1 MIYDLKRSEDWLF
14 DPVLRSSLDDPVI
27 LWEQG
32 IADTNKCYQLSVK
45 RKWILIS
52 IKYLPTSTYKDLKRV
67 GTRGKLD
74 FLIASRHRC
83 KLYQDHH
90 EFNETLVASKTRW
103 AVRNVWKVMYVLF
116 TQNSKEANPHFTSLI
131 SLSAW
136 NQGLQIFNVSQ
147 QPKTLTEAV
156 VHLCLFVPLALL

>member
-1 MIYDLKRSEDWLF
+1 MIYDLKRSEDLRWLF

-116 TQNSKEANPHFTSLI
+116 TQNSKERQIHI
-131 SLSAW
+131 SHLASISMSAW
-136 NQGLQIFNVSQ
+136 NQGLHIFNVSQ
-147 QPKTLTEAV
+147 
-156 VHLCLFVPLALL
+156 